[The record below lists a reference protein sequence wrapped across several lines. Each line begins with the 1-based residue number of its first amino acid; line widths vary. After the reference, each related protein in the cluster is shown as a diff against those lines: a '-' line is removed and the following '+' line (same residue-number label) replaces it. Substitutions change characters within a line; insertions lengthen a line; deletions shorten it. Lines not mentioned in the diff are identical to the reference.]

1 MKRRMVHARFS
12 LASLRACQCH
22 PARMVA
28 VVLAALTSSVPAA
41 EATNPQIEEI
51 RLSVHPAAPPVPAL
65 RYHFMPDLVDQVPGN
80 AALLYLAAAQQM
92 ASTRAEPENF
102 PTGADDEKIDRWLQ
116 TPAQT
121 LPREEVRALL
131 KRYARALAQFR
142 LAALRDRCDFDP
154 PYRTEGFR
162 TLLPF
167 LNDAR
172 PLARLAALS
181 ARLKIADGDLDGAVA
196 DMALPLVQAR
206 HLNDRAVLV
215 QLMVASS
222 VGDLALRQVQEL
234 IAQGNAPNLYWAL
247 GDLPAPLLD
256 VRAAMKMERASA
268 YFSIPQIKEAR
279 AGRLTADQWSQ
290 ALRAMNDIRGSLHSY
305 GTTAPPEQVMLAM
318 ISVKEYPLAKRYLLD
333 HKIPAK
339 DVEAMSVAQAIG
351 LYQVGQFE
359 YWTQELDKGLTL
371 PYWQGIGVISTAET
385 NMRRA
390 VQRNPWSLIGVLGP
404 GTRQAY
410 VTLAKVDRRVAL
422 LRTVEAIRA
431 YAAANEGRT
440 PGRLQD
446 ITDTP
451 APVDPLTGWPFVYQV
466 QGEDITVE
474 GPAIDAADPGIRII
488 MKIVR

>member
-1 MKRRMVHARFS
+1 MNTRY
-12 LASLRACQCH
+12 
-22 PARMVA
+22 ARMGGMGNGTPLP
-28 VVLAALTSSVPAA
+28 VVLATLLLILALPAPAA
-41 EATNPQIEEI
+41 EPTTPQPEEI
-51 RLSVHPAAPPVPAL
+51 RLSIRRAAPPVPAL
-65 RYHFMPDLVDQVPGN
+65 RYHFIPDLVDQVPGN
-80 AALLYLAAAQQM
+80 AALLYLSAAQQM
-92 ASTRAEPENF
+92 ASTRSDPENL
-102 PTGADDEKIDRWLQ
+102 PSGADDEKIERWLQ
-116 TPAQT
+116 TPPQT
-121 LPREEVRALL
+121 LPHEEVRALL

-142 LAALRDRCDFDP
+142 LAALRDHCDFDP

-196 DMALPLVQAR
+196 DIALPLVQAR

-234 IAQGNAPNLYWAL
+234 IAHDNAPNLYWAL

-268 YFSIPQIKEAR
+268 YFSIPQLKEAR

-305 GTTAPPEQVMLAM
+305 GPTAPPEQVMLAM

-333 HKIPAK
+333 QKLPAK

-371 PYWQGIGVISTAET
+371 PYWQGIGVITAAEAG
-385 NMRRA
+385 MRGA
-390 VQRNPWSLIGVLGP
+390 VQGNPWSLIGVLGP

-410 VTLAKVDRRVAL
+410 VTQAKVDRRIAL

-431 YAAANEGRT
+431 YAAANDGRA
-440 PGRLQD
+440 PARLQD

-451 APVDPLTGWPFVYQV
+451 APVDPLTGSPFVYHV
-466 QGEDITVE
+466 RGDDITIQA
-474 GPAIDAADPGIRII
+474 PAIDTADPGIRVI

>member
-1 MKRRMVHARFS
+1 MKTRNVDMGGMGNGTLLPVAFAVGLILLAFS
-12 LASLRACQCH
+12 AS
-22 PARMVA
+22 
-28 VVLAALTSSVPAA
+28 AA
-41 EATNPQIEEI
+41 EPTHPPIEEI
-51 RLSVHPAAPPVPAL
+51 RLTVHPAAPPVPAL
-65 RYHFMPDLVDQVPGN
+65 RYHFMPDVIDQVPGN

-92 ASTRAEPENF
+92 ASTRGEPENL
-102 PTGADDEKIDRWLQ
+102 PSGADDEKIDRWLQ
-116 TPAQT
+116 TPPQT
-121 LPREEVRALL
+121 LPTEQVRALL

-142 LAALRDRCDFDP
+142 LAALRDHCDFDP

-181 ARLKIADGDLDGAVA
+181 ARLKIADGDSGGALA
-196 DMALPLVQAR
+196 DIALPLVQAR

-222 VGDLALRQVQEL
+222 VSDLALHQVQEL
-234 IAQGNAPNLYWAL
+234 IAQQNAPNLYWAL

-256 VRAAMKMERASA
+256 VRSAMKMERASA

-290 ALRAMNDIRGSLHSY
+290 ALRAINDLHGSLHSY
-305 GTTAPPEQVMLAM
+305 GPTAPPEQVMLAM
-318 ISVKEYPLAKRYLLD
+318 ISVKEYPLAKRYLID
-333 HKIPAK
+333 QKFPAK

-351 LYQVGQFE
+351 LYQVSQFE

-371 PYWQGIGVISTAET
+371 PYWQGIGLITTADT
-385 NMRRA
+385 AMRRA
-390 VQRNPWSLIGVLGP
+390 VQSNPWSLIGVLGP

-410 VTLAKVDRRVAL
+410 VTLAKVDRRIAL

-431 YAAANEGRT
+431 YAAANEGRA

-451 APVDPLTGWPFVYQV
+451 APLDPLTGWPFTYQV
-466 QGEDITVE
+466 QGEDITIE
-474 GPAIDAADPGIRII
+474 GAAIDTADPGIRII
-488 MKIVR
+488 LKIVR

>member
-1 MKRRMVHARFS
+1 MKTRSADMGGTVNGTP
-12 LASLRACQCH
+12 L
-22 PARMVA
+22 P
-28 VVLAALTSSVPAA
+28 VVFAALLLILALPACAA
-41 EATNPQIEEI
+41 EPTNPQLEEI
-51 RLSVHPAAPPVPAL
+51 RLTVHPAAPPVPAM
-65 RYHFMPDLVDQVPGN
+65 RYHFIPDLVDQVPGN
-80 AALLYLAAAQQM
+80 AALLYLSAAQQM
-92 ASTRAEPENF
+92 ASTRSEPENI
-102 PTGADDEKIDRWLQ
+102 PSGSDDEKIDRWLQ
-116 TPAQT
+116 TPPQT
-121 LPREEVRALL
+121 LPRDEVRTLL
-131 KRYARALAQFR
+131 NRYAGALKQFR
-142 LAALRDRCDFDP
+142 LATLRDHCDFDP

-181 ARLKIADGDLDGAVA
+181 ARVKIADGNLDAAVA
-196 DMALPLVQAR
+196 DIALPLVQAR

-222 VGDLALRQVQEL
+222 VSDLALHQVQDF
-234 IAQGNAPNLYWAL
+234 IAHDDAPNLYWAL

-256 VRAAMKMERASA
+256 IRAAMKVERASA
-268 YFSIPQIKEAR
+268 YFSIPQLKEAR

-290 ALRAMNDIRGSLHSY
+290 ALRAMNDLRGSLHSY
-305 GTTAPPEQVMLAM
+305 GPTAPPEQVMLAM

-333 HKIPAK
+333 HNVAPK

-351 LYQVGQFE
+351 AYQVAQFD

-371 PYWQGIGVISTAET
+371 PYWQGIGVITAAEAG
-385 NMRRA
+385 MRRA
-390 VQRNPWSLIGVLGP
+390 VQSNPWSLTGILGP

-410 VTLAKVDRRVAL
+410 ISLARVDRRIAL

-431 YAAANEGRT
+431 YAGANDGRP

-451 APVDPLTGWPFVYQV
+451 APADPLTGWPFVYQV
-466 QGEDITVE
+466 QGEDITIE
-474 GPAIDAADPGIRII
+474 GPAIDTADPGIRII